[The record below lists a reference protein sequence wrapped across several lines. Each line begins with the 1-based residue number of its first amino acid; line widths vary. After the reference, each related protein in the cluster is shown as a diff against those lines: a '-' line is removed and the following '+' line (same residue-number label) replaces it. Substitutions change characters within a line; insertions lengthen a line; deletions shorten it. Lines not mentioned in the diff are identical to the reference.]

1 MIWWLRSCHYE
12 YGEYQRVVHQ
22 CQQSREAENLMRRN
36 SYEQLKKEQDILE
49 CCSAGILH
57 MWVAWQSLI
66 ANSKLRDSFIRILL
80 KKKNHIFF
88 FCWSFIHYLPIFL
101 KTCCTCGNL
110 LEELH
115 TFWGGWGVC
124 ITCIVSLIICWW

>member
-80 KKKNHIFF
+80 KKKNPYIFF
-88 FCWSFIHYLPIFL
+88 LLVVYTLSSNFPQDLLYLWKFTGRATHFL
-101 KTCCTCGNL
+101 GRVGCL
-110 LEELH
+110 YYMY
-115 TFWGGWGVC
+115 
-124 ITCIVSLIICWW
+124 S